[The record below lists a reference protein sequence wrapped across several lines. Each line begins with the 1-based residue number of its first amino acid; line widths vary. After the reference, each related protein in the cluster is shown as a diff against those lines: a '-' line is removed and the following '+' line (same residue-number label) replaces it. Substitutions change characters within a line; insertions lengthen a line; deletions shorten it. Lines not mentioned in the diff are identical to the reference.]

1 MTKGYNGTLGNSG
14 YSLKEALRDTVREH
28 PMVWRKGPA
37 QITPIF
43 ARKFRMFQIKI
54 ILPAMPQVQLHHTV
68 YLPKSFNLVSWI
80 IFPSRNIF
88 PIYSRN

>member
-1 MTKGYNGTLGNSG
+1 MTKGYNGILGNSG

-28 PMVWRKGPA
+28 LMVWRKGPA
-37 QITPIF
+37 QSTPIF

-54 ILPAMPQVQLHHTV
+54 ILPAMPRVQLHHTV

-88 PIYSRN
+88 PIL

>member
-1 MTKGYNGTLGNSG
+1 MTKGYNGTLGNIG

>member
-54 ILPAMPQVQLHHTV
+54 ILPAMPQVQLHHTL
-68 YLPKSFNLVSWI
+68 YLPKSLVSWI

>member
-54 ILPAMPQVQLHHTV
+54 VLPSMPQVQLHHTV

-88 PIYSRN
+88 PLYSRN

>member
-54 ILPAMPQVQLHHTV
+54 VLPAMPQVQLHHTV

-88 PIYSRN
+88 PLYSRN